1 MLKNYEVLVNNEVFI
16 SKKDSN
22 LKKMVEKGKVIK
34 LNPNHIE
41 VKIHVLMGHIKE
53 VEEAELW

>member
-22 LKKMVEKGKVIK
+22 LKKMVEKDKVIK

-53 VEEAELW
+53 VEEA